1 MSFVAVCA
9 KVQSMFKTRSKL
21 DKAEK
26 LCDEAVALKYYDSVL
41 REIDGDAC
49 VCLFGNTRKSR
60 KKRAELGMKGNEN
73 VKQRENRSEVDE
85 REGNR
90 VVEAMGS
97 VLNAPAQ
104 RRGSRKSRRIGGIGR
119 A

>member
-1 MSFVAVCA
+1 
-9 KVQSMFKTRSKL
+9 MF
-21 DKAEK
+21 
-26 LCDEAVALKYYDSVL
+26 
-41 REIDGDAC
+41 
-49 VCLFGNTRKSR
+49 VCLETRGR
-60 KKRAELGMKGNEN
+60 

-104 RRGSRKSRRIGGIGR
+104 RGESRQSGGSGGSG
-119 A
+119 

>member
-1 MSFVAVCA
+1 MRMSFVAVCA

-104 RRGSRKSRRIGGIGR
+104 RGESRQSGGSGGSG
-119 A
+119 